1 MWDGPAMMVLGGV
14 ILIFMKAEIGKVR
27 GRRPE
32 TETTSTGRRGGF
44 GVGGS
49 GTHASTCSAD

>member
-14 ILIFMKAEIGKVR
+14 ILIFYEGRGGEKDRKVR

-49 GTHASTCSAD
+49 AD